1 MYKLIRRIS
10 SSFFPRPDRPW
21 SEDATSSAPQ
31 IGRKRRLSSTE
42 PEPAPTAKKQRSE
55 SVDVSGNAEA
65 REETPVRTGNQTEEP
80 EVKAVTK
87 GVKEVELEDRPAA
100 STETAAAIPLPD
112 SPSLQPTPETDEVK
126 PEEKADEEEKE
137 PVVEVSTTEQAPSAS
152 EDADAPAD
160 AVEPP
165 AEEEK
170 TSETEAEGEEIP
182 GLSAVAD
189 KTTQS
194 KDTETDVGT
203 TGAVDAPATQPNGA
217 DKSTDDHP

>member
-42 PEPAPTAKKQRSE
+42 SEPEPAAKKQRSE
-55 SVDVSGNAEA
+55 SVDVSAKAQA
-65 REETPVRTGNQTEEP
+65 REETPVRVGNQTEEP

-87 GVKEVELEDRPAA
+87 GVKEFELEDKPAA
-100 STETAAAIPLPD
+100 STEVAAAVPLPE
-112 SPSLQPTPETDEVK
+112 SPSLNPSPETDEVK
-126 PEEKADEEEKE
+126 PEVAAAEKE
-137 PVVEVSTTEQAPSAS
+137 PIVEVSTVEQAPSAPD
-152 EDADAPAD
+152 DADAPAD

-170 TSETEAEGEEIP
+170 TDERQAEGEEIP
-182 GLSAVAD
+182 GLSV
-189 KTTQS
+189 
-194 KDTETDVGT
+194 
-203 TGAVDAPATQPNGA
+203 
-217 DKSTDDHP
+217 